1 MSNDKSLDSVREQ
14 YESLLQKSG
23 GKIVRLSPDHK
34 NKINQL
40 VETNPDRFRDANDFI
55 FRAIDVF
62 LAWEKNPIKV
72 IEKLTDMEP
81 TMPQFAF
88 MQSMVDSDVL
98 KQIYPGYPEKYGGAW
113 NQFLRSVPNLDS
125 NTNESQVIE
134 QVFESDYEFEKI
146 HSNLN
151 SSREFI
157 KQINFNNITK
167 EGYDNIQFDGWPLLF
182 THYSRLLPVKIAIC
196 LLGNMMREQKSPV
209 ISFNDFKGRA
219 YDLAESISKRLTVY
233 EKENRKKREEKI
245 STGLPKPYISNEI
258 TAKQALAEQRYK
270 DRYFGKLKKS
280 QDSGETTFEG
290 ALMALGIIKI
300 FAKKKDVLITLTDL
314 GKKFYLLD
322 NPIID
327 GMNFPA
333 FSNEE
338 REFLVTKI
346 IPNRP
351 LETKLIKTAT
361 EIITYEDALSSDITS
376 TLDTEFENTLKN
388 FVKSSNDKKF
398 TDKIQ
403 RDIIDKTN
411 EIKENNDGKQTPVEA
426 CRIATMG
433 RLTELGVVSWDIN
446 SDGKSEYEIADKEL
460 ATSIKKL

>member
-1 MSNDKSLDSVREQ
+1 MSSKDSLEGARQ
-14 YESLLQKSG
+14 RYESLLQKSG

-34 NKINQL
+34 RKINQL
-40 VETNPDRFRDANDFI
+40 VEANPDRFRDADDFI

-62 LAWEKNPIKV
+62 LAWEKNPVKT

-81 TMPQFAF
+81 TMLQFAF
-88 MQSMVDSDVL
+88 MQSVMASDML
-98 KQIYPGYPEKYGGAW
+98 KQIYPGYPEKYGDAW
-113 NQFLRSVPNLDS
+113 DQFSNSIPNA
-125 NTNESQVIE
+125 NMVESE
-134 QVFESDYEFEKI
+134 LGREEALEPNNEFERI
-146 HSNLN
+146 NSNLTT
-151 SSREFI
+151 SREYV
-157 KQINFNNITK
+157 KQINFKEITK
-167 EGYDNIQFDGWPLLF
+167 EGYDNVKFDGWPLLF

-196 LLGNMMREQKSPV
+196 LLGNMMREQKLPV
-209 ISFNDFKGRA
+209 VKFYDFRHNA
-219 YDLAESISKRLTVY
+219 YDLTESISKRLTVY
-233 EKENRKKREEKI
+233 EKENKKKREEKI
-245 STGLPKPYISNEI
+245 STGLPRPYISSEI

-290 ALMALGIIKI
+290 ALMALGVIKI
-300 FAKKKDVLITLTDL
+300 FVKKKEVLITLTDL

-322 NPIID
+322 NPIIS

-361 EIITYEDALSSDITS
+361 EIITYEDALSTDITD
-376 TLDTEFENTLKN
+376 TLDKEFENTLKN

-403 RDIIDKTN
+403 RDIIDKTT

-446 SDGKSEYEIADKEL
+446 RDGKSEYEISDKEL
-460 ATSIKKL
+460 AASIKKL

>member
-1 MSNDKSLDSVREQ
+1 MCISDS
-14 YESLLQKSG
+14 
-23 GKIVRLSPDHK
+23 I
-34 NKINQL
+34 
-40 VETNPDRFRDANDFI
+40 
-55 FRAIDVF
+55 
-62 LAWEKNPIKV
+62 
-72 IEKLTDMEP
+72 
-81 TMPQFAF
+81 
-88 MQSMVDSDVL
+88 
-98 KQIYPGYPEKYGGAW
+98 
-113 NQFLRSVPNLDS
+113 
-125 NTNESQVIE
+125 
-134 QVFESDYEFEKI
+134 
-146 HSNLN
+146 
-151 SSREFI
+151 
-157 KQINFNNITK
+157 NITI